1 VTGTGAVTI
10 GTMKVSCAECGCV
23 VEAGVRVVPYGKRD
37 CCCQHLPV
45 RA

>member
-1 VTGTGAVTI
+1 VTGAVTI
-10 GTMKVSCAECGCV
+10 ETMKVSCADCGCV
-23 VEAGVRVVPYGKRD
+23 VDKGVRLVPCGKRD